1 MENVKDPMTT
11 VRELANLNTL
21 YERCLKKVVDR
32 FGLMAPTVV
41 GFSQFDFIQCLS
53 GQRGRMP
60 ETWLGNMVTVEKH
73 PEWGK
78 GIVIAIKKVGDWYI
92 PGVEFDDKVSN
103 GHALELRDKGILG
116 REGYCKWV
124 YLDELIV
131 VDGSLENKG

>member
-11 VRELANLNTL
+11 VRELVNLNTL

-32 FGLMAPTVV
+32 FGMNST
-41 GFSQFDFIQCLS
+41 GIRFIQWDFIHCLS
-53 GQRGRMP
+53 GQRSEMP
-60 ETWLGNMVTVEKH
+60 EAWLGNVVTVEKH

-92 PGVEFDDKVSN
+92 PGVEFDNKVPD
-103 GHALELRDKGILG
+103 GHALELRNGGILG

-124 YLDELIV
+124 YLDELII
-131 VDGSLENKG
+131 VDKSLENRR